1 MYIYVKELVN
11 DNELKFQ
18 KNIPKILKKIII
30 KLIKV
35 FNIIVIQNIKNDE
48 YIYIVPRISNLKRLR
63 KILNKSKAKKI
74 ILSKELKKYS
84 KELGIEENNKIPQY
98 LIYNILKYIENII
111 NTQIELQSIYFL
123 TNVYNSENIQTI
135 SNLAENIKSVNV
147 ITNKL
152 KEYNR
157 LEKKLY
163 DTGNLIAITNNKRKS
178 LRKSNFIINLDL
190 TNEELG
196 SYNINRNG
204 VIINCANEKITKL
217 SCFEGIIINSIQI
230 KGEENEFGNS
240 FDYIDILT
248 NHILKNN
255 IHDKSINTV
264 KSIEITNL
272 IGNNGIINKKE
283 LLNMKK
289 ILTNEQK

>member
-48 YIYIVPRISNLKRLR
+48 YIYRVPRISNLKRLR

-84 KELGIEENNKIPQY
+84 KELGIEENNKIPKY

-178 LRKSNFIINLDL
+178 LRKANFIINLDL

-196 SYNINRNG
+196 SYNINRNSI
-204 VIINCANEKITKL
+204 IINCANEKITKL
-217 SCFEGIIINSIQI
+217 SCFEGIIINNIQI
-230 KGEENEFGNS
+230 KGEDNEFGNS

-248 NHILKNN
+248 NHILKGN
-255 IHDKSINTV
+255 IYDKSINMV
-264 KSIEITNL
+264 KNIQITNL

-283 LLNMKK
+283 ILNMKK

>member
-11 DNELKFQ
+11 DDELKFQ
-18 KNIPKILKKIII
+18 KNIPKIFKKIII

-48 YIYIVPRISNLKRLR
+48 YLYIVPRISNLKRLR

-163 DTGNLIAITNNKRKS
+163 YTGNLIAITNNKRKS
-178 LRKSNFIINLDL
+178 LMKANFIINLDL

-217 SCFEGIIINSIQI
+217 SCFEGIIINNIQI
-230 KGEENEFGNS
+230 KGEDNEFGNS
-240 FDYIDILT
+240 FDYIDIL
-248 NHILKNN
+248 KCN

>member
-48 YIYIVPRISNLKRLR
+48 YLYIVPRISNLKRLR

-135 SNLAENIKSVNV
+135 LNLAENIKSVNV

-178 LRKSNFIINLDL
+178 LRKANFIINLDL

>member
-48 YIYIVPRISNLKRLR
+48 YIYRVPRISNLKRLR

-84 KELGIEENNKIPQY
+84 KELGIEENNKIPKY

-111 NTQIELQSIYFL
+111 DTQIELQSIYFL

-178 LRKSNFIINLDL
+178 LRKANFIINLDL

-196 SYNINRNG
+196 SYNINRNSI
-204 VIINCANEKITKL
+204 IINCANEKITKL
-217 SCFEGIIINSIQI
+217 SCFEGIIINNIQI
-230 KGEENEFGNS
+230 KGEDNEFGNS

-248 NHILKNN
+248 NHILKGN
-255 IHDKSINTV
+255 IYDKSINMV
-264 KSIEITNL
+264 KNIQITNL

-283 LLNMKK
+283 ILNMKK

>member
-11 DNELKFQ
+11 DDELKFQ

-48 YIYIVPRISNLKRLR
+48 YLYIVPRISNLKRLR

-135 SNLAENIKSVNV
+135 LNLAENIKSVNV

-163 DTGNLIAITNNKRKS
+163 YTGNLIAITNNKRKS
-178 LRKSNFIINLDL
+178 LRKANFIINLDL

>member
-11 DNELKFQ
+11 DDELKFQ
-18 KNIPKILKKIII
+18 KNIPKIFKKIII

-48 YIYIVPRISNLKRLR
+48 YLYIVPRISNLKRLR

-163 DTGNLIAITNNKRKS
+163 YTGNLIAITNNKRKS
-178 LRKSNFIINLDL
+178 LRKANFIINLDL